1 MRLKNILLHV
11 VLPIVAVVGAVMI
24 MRHLVATRPPT
35 PTAPAMKTGQLVTVV
50 EAMRHDRP
58 LRIESVGR
66 VKPAREVTLQ
76 PEVSGRVVA
85 VDPRLVQGGL
95 LPAGAVA
102 VEIDDQA
109 YRLQVAQQQA
119 NVAKARVDLQ
129 VEGGRKAVAERE
141 WALLEKEI
149 EASADGRSLALREPY
164 LRLAEVQ
171 VAAASS
177 ALERA
182 RLDVSRT
189 TITVPFNAFVREE
202 TVEPG
207 LLATPQT
214 MLARLVGTDAFWIEV
229 TVALDEV
236 SRIAIPGLA
245 GVPEGQGARAL
256 VRQVGTGDA
265 VVEREGRVI
274 RLLSELDPLGAQAR
288 LLVEVPDPLGLA
300 ASERPL
306 PLFLGAF
313 VDVAIDAAPLSEVV
327 AIPRKALREGRLVWI
342 LSPEDKLE
350 IRTVDIAW
358 RDREEVLVTSG
369 VEPGERI
376 ITSPLTAPV
385 AGMSLQV
392 VGATKTAGS
401 GGGEGEAAGGAPG
414 KAAPSGQ
421 GKGATP

>member
-1 MRLKNILLHV
+1 MRLKNILLNV
-11 VLPIVAVVGAVMI
+11 VLPIAVVLGAVMV

-35 PTAPAMKTGQLVTVV
+35 PTAPPMKTGQLVTVV
-50 EAMRHDRP
+50 EARLHDRP
-58 LRIESVGR
+58 VQIASVGR

-76 PEVSGRVVA
+76 PEVSGRVRE

-95 LPAGAVA
+95 LPAGAIA
-102 VEIDDQA
+102 VKIDDEA

-129 VEGGRKAVAERE
+129 VEGGRKAVAARE
-141 WALLEKEI
+141 WSLLEKEI

-171 VAAASS
+171 VAAAGS

-182 RLDVSRT
+182 RLDVART

-202 TVEPG
+202 AVEPG

-245 GVPEGQGARAL
+245 GVAEGQGARVV
-256 VRQVGTGDA
+256 VRQVGTGEA
-265 VVEREGRVI
+265 IVEREGRVI

-300 ASERPL
+300 TGERKL

-313 VDVAIDAAPLSEVV
+313 VDVAIDAAPFAEVV
-327 AIPRKALREGRLVWI
+327 AVPRKALREGHLVWV

-350 IRTVDIAW
+350 IREVEVVW
-358 RDREEVLVTSG
+358 RERDEVLVTRG
-369 VEPGERI
+369 VKPGERI
-376 ITSPLTAPV
+376 ITSPLSAPV
-385 AGMSLQV
+385 AGMPLQI
-392 VGATKTAGS
+392 VGATKTAAGAD
-401 GGGEGEAAGGAPG
+401 GKAAAGPDG
-414 KAAPSGQ
+414 KAAPKGDDQ
-421 GKGATP
+421 GATP